1 MDVRLRSESNSTLT
15 AVRLR
20 YAINTLRLRVLIC
33 RLNCQGLGIQLN
45 QKVLVNIAVILL
57 FIMIIGSRDT
67 YMTLQTL
74 LFFLR
79 LHTAQAESESN
90 ILWPL

>member
-1 MDVRLRSESNSTLT
+1 
-15 AVRLR
+15 
-20 YAINTLRLRVLIC
+20 
-33 RLNCQGLGIQLN
+33 
-45 QKVLVNIAVILL
+45 VILL